1 MIQGIGQD
9 SSRTW
14 RFEVEDEDVSMIPIC
29 GSAARSWLFEFFRS
43 ISPALF
49 VRDEPAAVLDEVLQQ
64 REGFGVE
71 KNRLLG

>member
-14 RFEVEDEDVSMIPIC
+14 RFEVEDEDVSMIPIR
-29 GSAARSWLFEFFRS
+29 GSVARSSLLLFEFFRS

-49 VRDEPAAVLDEVLQQ
+49 VRDKLAS
-64 REGFGVE
+64 
-71 KNRLLG
+71 LL